1 MDHLAKSAT
10 KYTFDLFLLCLLGL
24 LFGLA
29 PPAQPVQANQN
40 LPTYLS
46 YSTETTWL
54 LPGLPD
60 LSAASGYIPHNFSH
74 GEAIFQIGNEI
85 IHGFRP
91 GKVYPEMYIRDI
103 AWGMETAQYYYP
115 EEYL

>member
-1 MDHLAKSAT
+1 MAVLAIN
-10 KYTFDLFLLCLLGL
+10 LLLAADA
-24 LFGLA
+24 LA
-29 PPAQPVQANQN
+29 PPPAGANPA
-40 LPTYLS
+40 LPTDLS

-74 GEAIFQIGNEI
+74 GEAIFKTNSDT

-91 GKVYPEMYIRDI
+91 GKAYPEMYIRDI

-115 EEYL
+115 DEYLREPIEAYL